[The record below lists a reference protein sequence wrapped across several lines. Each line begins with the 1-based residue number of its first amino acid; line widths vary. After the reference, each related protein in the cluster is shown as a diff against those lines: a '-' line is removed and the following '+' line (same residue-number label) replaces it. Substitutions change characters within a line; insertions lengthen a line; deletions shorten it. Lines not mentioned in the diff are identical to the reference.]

1 MDFSRWK
8 INGGFE
14 TMQRILCPTD
24 LTSDSKDS
32 VAYALQIAKENDAQ
46 LTVFH
51 VISFPDFRQYPCPEL
66 DTYYQWE
73 QVVSKFRM
81 DQLLATAERRLK
93 NFVGARLAI
102 ESKDV
107 AWKPRVA
114 FGKVAAEIVATAGK
128 RRFDRYG
135 SLQTRDVG
143 WMVSLECHRSS
154 RQERALSCSVDRRVA
169 FRLPAS
175 RMASTYSERAVS
187 ELLRQGERS
196 QISLSAALG
205 RRRNETARLTHV
217 SGSRA

>member
-114 FGKVAAEIVATAGK
+114 FGKVAAEIVATAIQENADLIVMARCK
-128 RRFDRYG
+128 RG
-135 SLQTRDVG
+135 MLAG
-143 WMVSLECHRSS
+143 WFRSS
-154 RQERALSCSVDRRVA
+154 VTEAVGKSAPCPVLSID
-169 FRLPAS
+169 AS
-175 RMASTYSERAVS
+175 RFVYPPRGWRVPIAR
-187 ELLRQGERS
+187 ELFQNS
-196 QISLSAALG
+196 
-205 RRRNETARLTHV
+205 
-217 SGSRA
+217 